1 MCYKPDDPIEYL
13 ESCLQKV
20 KELGG
25 SEKVKWDTFVSPEK
39 KTLPPLNGGQSRRS
53 FFRNVMPDNSN
64 FPYRR
69 YDRLPPIQQFSIESD
84 TDLSET
90 AELIEEYDVFDPA
103 RPRPKIILVIGG
115 PGSGKGTQSLK
126 IAERYGFNYISVGE
140 LLRKK
145 IHSTSSNRKW
155 SLIAKIIT
163 TGELAPQET
172 TITEIKQR
180 LMQIP
185 DEEGVVIDGFPR
197 DVAQAISFE
206 DQICTPDLVVFLSCS
221 SQRLKERLLK
231 RAEQQGRP
239 DDNLKATQRRLMNFK
254 QNAVPLV
261 KYFQEKGLIITF
273 DADRDEEEVFF
284 DISSA
289 VDNKLFAN
297 KEAAVGANEL
307 DCGLIMDSGDT
318 VYTEFDFE
326 DQEEDQS
333 SFSGYESTGDFSED
347 LRKSNII
354 FVVGGPG
361 SGKGSQCEQL
371 AKKYGFTHLSTD
383 DLLQNELSSL
393 SERSK
398 LIKDIMESGEPVP
411 GGIVLELLKEAMVS
425 KLGDTKGFLLDGYPR
440 ELKEAEEFESKIGE
454 PQLVFCLDCSAETMS
469 HHLLMRNQSSQ
480 ESDNTE
486 TVKEEIESYY
496 QASKPLIAYY
506 ERKTQLCKVDAEGTQ
521 GDVFLEFCKTI
532 DSFLRREEEAAP
544 AFSRGAAFSA
554 GFVRQCLDSE
564 QDGEQQLRF
573 ASHDL
578 TPSTGS
584 QAVPG
589 QRGAPQPHHHRLANL
604 GFGDYNLFSATRSC
618 KTAGISQATSYNK
631 LFTRPQNAVTTSRKM
646 ETRFGG
652 VEVCQSVTV
661 EQTAL
666 PSAGNSFQSQSNWK
680 SVRVTQCFCITSYA
694 FQQKTGQL
702 NHVTVRAKLP
712 RQRHAAYHGHRNLR
726 LLQPEKEQLGS
737 KTGGTTTLIPQ
748 QAKRAP
754 GGAGCHRSPLHEQ
767 RREARGILPVCAVGP
782 DSPPKND

>member
-1 MCYKPDDPIEYL
+1 VLQSLLNGLMCYKPDDPIEYL
-13 ESCLQKV
+13 EGCLQKV

-163 TGELAPQET
+163 NGELAPQET

-185 DEEGVVIDGFPR
+185 DEEGIVIDGFPR

-206 DQICTPDLVVFLSCS
+206 DQICTPDLVVFLACS

-297 KEAAVGANEL
+297 KEAAAGPNEL
-307 DCGLIMDSGDT
+307 DCSLIMDSGDA
-318 VYTEFDFE
+318 VYTEFDFD
-326 DQEEDQS
+326 DQDEEQS

-371 AKKYGFTHLSTD
+371 AEKYGFTHLSTG

-398 LIKDIMESGEPVP
+398 LIKDIMECGEPVP
-411 GGIVLELLKEAMVS
+411 GDILLELLKEAMVS
-425 KLGDTKGFLLDGYPR
+425 KVGDTKGFLIDGYPR
-440 ELKEAEEFESKIGE
+440 ELKEAEEFESKVGE
-454 PQLVFCLDCSAETMS
+454 PKLVFFLDCSAETMS
-469 HHLLMRNQSSQ
+469 SRLLMRNQSSQ
-480 ESDNTE
+480 QPDNPE
-486 TVKEEIESYY
+486 TIKEQIEDYY
-496 QASKPLIAYY
+496 QASKPMIAFY
-506 ERKTQLCKVDAEGTQ
+506 ERKTQLCKV
-521 GDVFLEFCKTI
+521 
-532 DSFLRREEEAAP
+532 
-544 AFSRGAAFSA
+544 
-554 GFVRQCLDSE
+554 
-564 QDGEQQLRF
+564 
-573 ASHDL
+573 
-578 TPSTGS
+578 
-584 QAVPG
+584 
-589 QRGAPQPHHHRLANL
+589 
-604 GFGDYNLFSATRSC
+604 
-618 KTAGISQATSYNK
+618 
-631 LFTRPQNAVTTSRKM
+631 
-646 ETRFGG
+646 
-652 VEVCQSVTV
+652 
-661 EQTAL
+661 
-666 PSAGNSFQSQSNWK
+666 
-680 SVRVTQCFCITSYA
+680 
-694 FQQKTGQL
+694 
-702 NHVTVRAKLP
+702 
-712 RQRHAAYHGHRNLR
+712 
-726 LLQPEKEQLGS
+726 
-737 KTGGTTTLIPQ
+737 
-748 QAKRAP
+748 
-754 GGAGCHRSPLHEQ
+754 
-767 RREARGILPVCAVGP
+767 
-782 DSPPKND
+782 

>member
-1 MCYKPDDPIEYL
+1 MSAGEAKEYLARREIPQLFESLLNGLMCYKPDDPVEYL

-185 DEEGVVIDGFPR
+185 DEEGIVIDGFPR

-206 DQICTPDLVVFLSCS
+206 DQICTPDLVVFLACS

-254 QNAVPLV
+254 QNAIPLV

-297 KEAAVGANEL
+297 KEAAAGPNEL
-307 DCGLIMDSGDT
+307 DCSLIMDSGDT

-333 SFSGYESTGDFSED
+333 SFSGYETIGDFSED
-347 LRKSNII
+347 LRKSDKI

-361 SGKGSQCEQL
+361 SGKGSQCKQL
-371 AKKYGFTHLSTD
+371 AKKYGFTYLSAG

-393 SERSK
+393 SERSR
-398 LIKDIMESGEPVP
+398 LIKDIMECGEPVP

-425 KLGDTKGFLLDGYPR
+425 KLGDTKGFLINGYPR
-440 ELKEAEEFESKIGE
+440 ELKEAEEFESKFGE
-454 PQLVFCLDCSAETMS
+454 PKLVFCLDCSAETMNS
-469 HHLLMRNQSSQ
+469 RLLMRNQSSQ
-480 ESDNTE
+480 HSDNTE
-486 TVKEEIESYY
+486 AIKEAIESYF
-496 QASKPLIAYY
+496 QASKPVIAYY

-521 GDVFLEFCKTI
+521 ENVFLEVCKTI
-532 DSFLRREEEAAP
+532 DSFLKKEEAA
-544 AFSRGAAFSA
+544 FSFS
-554 GFVRQCLDSE
+554 
-564 QDGEQQLRF
+564 
-573 ASHDL
+573 
-578 TPSTGS
+578 T
-584 QAVPG
+584 
-589 QRGAPQPHHHRLANL
+589 
-604 GFGDYNLFSATRSC
+604 
-618 KTAGISQATSYNK
+618 
-631 LFTRPQNAVTTSRKM
+631 
-646 ETRFGG
+646 ET
-652 VEVCQSVTV
+652 Q
-661 EQTAL
+661 
-666 PSAGNSFQSQSNWK
+666 
-680 SVRVTQCFCITSYA
+680 
-694 FQQKTGQL
+694 
-702 NHVTVRAKLP
+702 
-712 RQRHAAYHGHRNLR
+712 
-726 LLQPEKEQLGS
+726 
-737 KTGGTTTLIPQ
+737 
-748 QAKRAP
+748 
-754 GGAGCHRSPLHEQ
+754 
-767 RREARGILPVCAVGP
+767 
-782 DSPPKND
+782 